1 MLFEVSWLGQ
11 GPAFTQTFPKGTLVR
26 EGEAVI
32 AFAHVDA
39 SFHKRLP
46 RGETLWPSAVIAGL
60 KWRVQRFVRNADS
73 LKADQCHLDMHKQ
86 EDR

>member
-1 MLFEVSWLGQ
+1 MLLEVSWLGQ

-60 KWRVQRFVRNADS
+60 KWRVQRFVRNADR
-73 LKADQCHLDMHKQ
+73 LKQGRHRPDRHKQ
-86 EDR
+86 EDK